1 MRQIYLMRGVP
12 ASGKSSWLA
21 NNGLLPWAIS
31 ADQIRLILGS
41 PETDVTGDL
50 RITQAHDRKVWKFL
64 METVEEKMSRGE
76 LIIVD
81 ATHYKASLLQPY
93 KQLAEKYR
101 YRLYI
106 IDFTDVPVEVAL
118 ERNMHRPKLQ
128 YVPEDVIRNMARA
141 IQSDIEI
148 SKKFTVLSREDALL
162 KLKEKPVRVADD
174 FKKVVFIGD
183 IHGCWEPLRTYFED
197 RPMSDENLYV
207 FLGDYIDRGMQ
218 NKEVLEF
225 LLKIYEQPNIILL
238 EGNHERWLREW
249 SAKDYKEFSFDFRE
263 DKEVIIKYMGMQGVK
278 QLTRHRIKS
287 REFLDYT
294 VPQIEDISKKD
305 LRQLCRKLHQTV
317 TISFQG
323 KRFVVTHGGAPVQPT
338 AFMSTEEI
346 VKGVGGYEDLT
357 AVYQGWVHYSLLD
370 RTLWMVHGH
379 RNLQEFDIINEEYR
393 TMNLCDTVE
402 SGGCLRIVE
411 VDNTG
416 MHGYFYKNKV
426 FKQPEDVD
434 TGKEV
439 TEEGSLIERARKY
452 PKLINIK
459 DLGKGLC
466 SLNFTSKAFMDKK
479 WNDLTIKA
487 RGLFLDKETGKVVAR
502 SYPKFFSIRER
513 EETSLQGIC
522 KNMELPCQVY
532 LKENGFLGI
541 VSLWNDKLL
550 VCSKSQNFGEFAQMM
565 RDTLVETLGRKGIRA
580 LKNYLRARDNSLVF
594 ECINLKDRHMV
605 KYDKNEVVL
614 LEGFV
619 NDLEEHTISYFEL
632 CSIAKS
638 LGCKVKEPV
647 ATLETKQELL
657 EFIDDKI
664 NDKDNPIE
672 GYVFEGANHF
682 RFKLKT
688 PYYIFWK
695 QLRSYLHQLQKG
707 RGVSKEFASR
717 EMLPVIQFMQGKTR
731 DELKEMDI
739 IDVRDAYDKEKASKE
754 ED

>member
-21 NNGLLPWAIS
+21 NNGLLPWTIS
-31 ADQIRLILGS
+31 ADQIRLIMGS

-64 METVEEKMSRGE
+64 METVEDKMSRGE

-101 YRLYI
+101 YRLYV

-128 YVPEDVIRNMARA
+128 YVPEDVIRNMAKA
-141 IQSDIEI
+141 IQSDIEV
-148 SKKFTVLSREDALL
+148 SKKFTVLSRENALS

-174 FKKVVFIGD
+174 FEKVVFIGD

-197 RPMSDENLYV
+197 RPMSSKNLYV
-207 FLGDYIDRGMQ
+207 FTGDYIDRGVQ

-225 LLKIYEQPNIILL
+225 LLKIYEQPNVILL

-249 SAKDYKEFSFDFRE
+249 SAKDYKEFSFDSKE
-263 DKEVIIKYMGMQGVK
+263 DRDVIIKYMGMQGVK
-278 QLTRHRIKS
+278 QLTRKRVKS
-287 REFLDYT
+287 REFVDFT
-294 VPQIEDISKKD
+294 VPQIADISKKE
-305 LRQLCRKLHQTV
+305 LRQLCRKLYQTV
-317 TISFQG
+317 TVSFQG
-323 KRFVVTHGGAPVQPT
+323 KKFVVTHGGVPVQPT

-357 AVYQGWVHYSLLD
+357 AVYQGWTRYSLLD

-379 RNLQEFDIINEEYR
+379 RNLQEFDVINEEYR
-393 TMNLCDTVE
+393 TINLCDTVE
-402 SGGCLRIVE
+402 SGGFLRVVE
-411 VDNTG
+411 VDDVG
-416 MHGYFYKNKV
+416 IHGYTYKNDV
-426 FKQPEDVD
+426 FKEPDEMEV
-434 TGKEV
+434 KEV
-439 TEEGSLIERARKY
+439 TEDGNLIEQARKY
-452 PKLINIK
+452 PKLIQIK

-466 SLNFTSKAFMDKK
+466 SLNFTSKAFTDKK

-487 RGLFLDKETGKVVAR
+487 RGLFLRKETGKVVAR
-502 SYPKFFSIRER
+502 SYSKFFNLLER

-522 KNMELPCQVY
+522 KNTELPCAVY
-532 LKENGFLGI
+532 KKENGFLGI

-565 RDTLVETLGRKGIRA
+565 RDTLIETLGRQGIRK
-580 LKNYLRARDNSLVF
+580 LKNYLRAHDNSLVF
-594 ECINLKDRHMV
+594 ECINLKDRHMI

-614 LEGFV
+614 LEGFA
-619 NDLEEHTISYFEL
+619 NDLEEHTISYTEL
-632 CSIAKS
+632 WSIAQ
-638 LGCKVKEPV
+638 LIGCRVKERTDIITDKKQLIEFV
-647 ATLETKQELL
+647 DKAMNDLSNET
-657 EFIDDKI
+657 
-664 NDKDNPIE
+664 E

-688 PYYIFWK
+688 PYYKFWK
-695 QLRSYLHQLQKG
+695 QLRGYLRKLQKG
-707 RGVSKEFASR
+707 SSVDKEFASR
-717 EMLPVIQFMQGKTR
+717 DMLPVIQFMQQKTR

-739 IDVRDAYDKEKASKE
+739 IDVREAYDRKENEEKE
-754 ED
+754 N